1 MNGTGQPM
9 TDDRRPTGDR
19 RSPGPTGDRPP
30 VQFAS
35 RLGGGDRTPLI
46 PIVALALLVGIAAL
60 SSGQA
65 APGTADRV
73 ASSTAAA
80 ALAPASLSPSSQ
92 SNSQADPDVATICL
106 EPASWRSATIETWRD
121 QTVRVWRAI
130 DPVTASGPDDPAIPI
145 VPAVG
150 SRVAAIGFCAPV
162 VGPDR
167 PTGPVTVEAWRRDLP
182 AGEGAGATPGSG
194 AQGTTAT
201 VPLQLRSVVPA
212 GSPSPFGAL
221 FGPPAGSDTGTGWT
235 QGIIVFRYAQ
245 AASGATT
252 AATWF
257 AIEISLTDAAGKPAR
272 TSAPTIATPEPA
284 QR

>member
-1 MNGTGQPM
+1 M
-9 TDDRRPTGDR
+9 TDDRRPTGER
-19 RSPGPTGDRPP
+19 RPTGPTDDRPP

-35 RLGGGDRTPLI
+35 HLGGGDRSPLI
-46 PIVALALLVGIAAL
+46 PIVALALLVGIATL
-60 SSGQA
+60 SSGQG
-65 APGTADRV
+65 APGTTDRV
-73 ASSTAAA
+73 APSTTAA
-80 ALAPASLSPSSQ
+80 ALAPLSPSPS
-92 SNSQADPDVATICL
+92 SPANSYADPDVATICL
-106 EPASWRSATIETWRD
+106 EPASWRTATIETWRD

-130 DPVTASGPDDPAIPI
+130 DPVVASGPDDPAIPI

-167 PTGPVTVEAWRRDLP
+167 PTGPVTVDAWRRDLP
-182 AGEGAGATPGSG
+182 GSEGATATPGTV
-194 AQGTTAT
+194 AAGTTAS

-221 FGPPAGSDTGTGWT
+221 FGPPAGSDAGTGWT
-235 QGIIVFRYAQ
+235 PGIIVFRYAQ
-245 AASGATT
+245 GASGVAT

-272 TSAPTIATPEPA
+272 TGAPTIATPEPS